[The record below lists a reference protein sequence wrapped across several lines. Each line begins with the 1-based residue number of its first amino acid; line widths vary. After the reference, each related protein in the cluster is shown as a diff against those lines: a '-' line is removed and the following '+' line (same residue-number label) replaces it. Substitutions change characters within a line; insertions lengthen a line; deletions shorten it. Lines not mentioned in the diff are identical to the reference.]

1 MARKKI
7 TPVAPAETTT
17 RSRRTADQK
26 IADGQIAFEMR
37 ESGAK
42 WVPIGQALGYGD
54 NGGIPARE
62 AMYAY
67 MAANGL
73 MTMIDPDDTA
83 SIVAARRGDAG
94 WAVLSART
102 GLSVSVLKA
111 KVRNADPTLV
121 DKADGVK
128 AARTYG
134 VDARGADG
142 HGAERAEHGRATVIR
157 RPEVAKAAAE
167 RRNGTAPVKRARRK
181 PAAK

>member
-1 MARKKI
+1 MSRKST
-7 TPVAPAETTT
+7 TPAPAETTT
-17 RSRRTADQK
+17 RTRRSADQK
-26 IADGQIAFEMR
+26 IADGQIAYEMR
-37 ESGAK
+37 EAGTK

-73 MTMIDPDDTA
+73 MTMIDPEDTEA
-83 SIVAARRGDAG
+83 IVKARRGDAG

-102 GLSVSVLKA
+102 GLSISVLKA
-111 KVRNADPTLV
+111 KVRNADASLV

-134 VDARGADG
+134 KDERGADG
-142 HGAERAEHGRATVIR
+142 HGAERAEQGRATVVR
-157 RPEVAKAAAE
+157 RPEVAKAAE
-167 RRNGTAPVKRARRK
+167 QRRNGATPAKRAPRK
-181 PAAK
+181 RTRKA